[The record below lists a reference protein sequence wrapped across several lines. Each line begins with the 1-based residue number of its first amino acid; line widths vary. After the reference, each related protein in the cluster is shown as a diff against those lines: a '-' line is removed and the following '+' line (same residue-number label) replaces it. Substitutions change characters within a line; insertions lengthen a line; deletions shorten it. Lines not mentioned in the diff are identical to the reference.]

1 MTKGSPHWSLWWPE
15 QYAHSQMSE
24 SYNSICI
31 KYFRQYSMTTDFK
44 QSDRLVMLKLLFSW
58 TTNACIWQIKVT
70 LLTQTVPLCK
80 MFRPTNSA
88 THIFSTAS
96 CSSFQ
101 CFYIKNFFLPES
113 VVNLSE
119 NCPCNIYIVL
129 LCGIFFLLLF
139 SSRNKQNVNL

>member
-44 QSDRLVMLKLLFSW
+44 QSGRQVMLKLLFSW
-58 TTNACIWQIKVT
+58 TTNTCIWQIKVT

-101 CFYIKNFFLPES
+101 CFYKCCQLVRKLSLQYLYCFTLWYFFPAF
-113 VVNLSE
+113 
-119 NCPCNIYIVL
+119 
-129 LCGIFFLLLF
+129 IF
-139 SSRNKQNVNL
+139 